1 MQKLDA
7 NVMQDGLPA
16 QPQIANGI
24 ILDMS
29 CFDFLESMQA
39 ERVET
44 AVPSVHHLSGSL
56 SPFWRRRKGT
66 CSSTVQLRIY
76 TCCGTRKSNGF

>member
-7 NVMQDGLPA
+7 NVMPDGLPA

-44 AVPSVHHLSGSL
+44 AVPWVHHLSLALFHLFGEERDLLIHTYS
-56 SPFWRRRKGT
+56 
-66 CSSTVQLRIY
+66 
-76 TCCGTRKSNGF
+76 